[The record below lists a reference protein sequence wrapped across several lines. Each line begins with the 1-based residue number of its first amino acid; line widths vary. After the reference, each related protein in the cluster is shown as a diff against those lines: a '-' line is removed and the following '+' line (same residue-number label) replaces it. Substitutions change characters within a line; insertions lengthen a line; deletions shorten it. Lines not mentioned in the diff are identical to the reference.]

1 MKSTLQ
7 TTNDMQLKEQFRNF
21 FGSKTEDE
29 AREMLTSFRQ
39 LQSYYQCAMLE
50 VETKFRVLNE
60 EFSLRYDRNLPLTV
74 FWGRVVDFVLVIEL

>member
-1 MKSTLQ
+1 
-7 TTNDMQLKEQFRNF
+7 MQLKEQFRNF

-29 AREMLTSFRQ
+29 AREMLTSFRH